1 MNETIT
7 PRVQKPEE
15 SRLDRL
21 VAVACFLFTFLYLYT
36 FRRHSFLDLDE
47 GIILQG
53 AQRILDGQVL
63 YRDFFAFVTPGSYY
77 MLALVF
83 RIFGDSYVIA
93 HVELAAVGAMF
104 SPVTYLLSRRVC
116 SRQSSLLVTALMAIT
131 AVPVVY
137 AVLHNWDSTLW
148 LCLAVYGAVRLLESP
163 SGAWAF
169 ATGSFTA
176 LTILFEQSKGAG
188 LLLGVCLGFII
199 IRKFNRTLEL
209 FAKKQIVA
217 FVVGLLWPVL
227 LTFAYFASKHALG
240 TMLYDWFWPLQHYSQ
255 ANRVPFGYGNMS
267 DQAQHVMF
275 GSGSWGFR
283 LFVMLVFSET
293 FWLPI
298 FPILGTAFL
307 VRLLLLR
314 WRHKEM
320 PQEWQ
325 YYILISAVIVGLLLS
340 VLAGRLDYFHFMY
353 LQPIFFLVF
362 AWLLDGRGIRNR
374 FFIRAAPVF
383 GFCLTMSL
391 LAIGAEAL
399 FQAATGKPMATRRGV
414 VTMDKEDQV
423 IPRVQ
428 DFATPGEKILVYP
441 YLSTYYYLTRTYSPT
456 RYEFYQPGMHT
467 FEQLDEMV
475 RDFSAHPTRLVLYEP
490 GFAEHIHEA
499 WPNTPAIALVHDPM
513 ADYILRT
520 YHSCGTVTTSGEW
533 HFEFMLRNDLSCP
546 TTVERSSR

>member
-1 MNETIT
+1 VNETST
-7 PRVQKPEE
+7 PRIHKPED
-15 SRLDRL
+15 SLVDRL
-21 VAVACFLFTFLYLYT
+21 VAIACLILTFLYLYS

-77 MLALVF
+77 LLALVF
-83 RIFGDSYVIA
+83 RIFGDSYVTA
-93 HVELAAVGAMF
+93 HVELAAVGAVF
-104 SPVTYLLSRRVC
+104 SPITYLLSRRVC

-148 LCLAVYGAVRLLESP
+148 ASLAVYGAVRWLESP
-163 SGAWAF
+163 GRTWAF

-176 LTILFEQSKGAG
+176 LTVLFEQSKGAG
-188 LLLGVCLGFII
+188 LLLGMCLGFII
-199 IRKFNRTLEL
+199 IGQFDRNSGLLKKKSMMA
-209 FAKKQIVA
+209 FA
-217 FVVGLLWPVL
+217 VGLVWPVL

-240 TMLYDWFWPLQHYSQ
+240 IMLYDWFWPLQHYSQ
-255 ANRVPFGYGNMS
+255 ANNVPFGYGNMS
-267 DQAQHVMF
+267 DEAQHVMF

-307 VRLLLLR
+307 LRILLLR
-314 WRHKEM
+314 WRGKEL
-320 PQEWQ
+320 PSQWQ
-325 YYILISAVIVGLLLS
+325 YYVLISAVIVGLLLS
-340 VLAGRLDYFHFMY
+340 IMAGRVDYFHFMY

-362 AWLLDGRGIRNR
+362 AWLLDGHGIRNH
-374 FFIRAAPVF
+374 FFARVAPVF

-399 FQAATGKPMATRRGV
+399 FQGATGKPIPTRRGV
-414 VTMDKEDQV
+414 VTMVKDDQV
-423 IPRVQ
+423 IPRIQ
-428 DFATPGEKILVYP
+428 DYAVAGEKILVYP
-441 YLSTYYYLTRTYSPT
+441 YLSTYYYLTQTYSPT

-490 GFAEHIHEA
+490 GFVEHIHEA
-499 WPNTPAIALVHDPM
+499 WPNTPAVALVRDPM
-513 ADYILRT
+513 ADYIVRA
-520 YHSCGTVTTSGEW
+520 YHSCGSLTTSGEW
-533 HFEFMLRNDLSCP
+533 HFQFMLRNDLPCP
-546 TTVERSSR
+546 SVERSSR

>member
-1 MNETIT
+1 VIDPTT
-7 PRVQKPEE
+7 PLVEKPEN
-15 SRLDRL
+15 SPLDRV
-21 VAVACFLFTFLYLYT
+21 VALLSFVLTFLYLYS
-36 FRRHSFLDLDE
+36 FRRHTFLDLDE

-83 RIFGDSYVIA
+83 KIFGNSYGVA
-93 HVELAAVGAMF
+93 HTELAAIGAAF
-104 SPVTYLLSRRVC
+104 SPLTYLLARRVC
-116 SRQSSLLVTALMAIT
+116 SRQSSLLVTTLMALT

-148 LCLAVYGAVRLLESP
+148 TCLTVYCAVRLIEFP
-163 SGAWAF
+163 SNRWAF
-169 ATGSFTA
+169 VTGSFTA
-176 LTILFEQSKGAG
+176 FTVLFEQSKGAG
-188 LLLGVCLGFII
+188 LLLGLSLGFALIHVAK
-199 IRKFNRTLEL
+199 RDSGL
-209 FAKKQIVA
+209 FAKRQVIA
-217 FVVGLLWPVL
+217 FLGGLAWPVL
-227 LTFAYFASKHALG
+227 LTFLYFASEDALG
-240 TMLYDWFWPLQHYSQ
+240 IMLYDWFWPLWHYSQ

-267 DQAQHVMF
+267 DQAQRVMF

-298 FPILGTAFL
+298 FPILGLALLF
-307 VRLLLLR
+307 RMLLLR
-314 WRHKEM
+314 FRGKAM
-320 PQEWQ
+320 PEQWP
-325 YYILISAVIVGLLLS
+325 YYLLISATMAGLLLS
-340 VLAGRLDYFHFMY
+340 IFAGRLDYFHFMY

-374 FFIRAAPVF
+374 FFVGAAPLL
-383 GFCLTMSL
+383 GLCLSMSL

-399 FQAATGKPMATRRGV
+399 FQAGTGKPISTRRGI
-414 VTMDKEDQV
+414 VTMDKNDEV

-428 DFATPGEKILVYP
+428 DYAVPGERILVYP
-441 YLSTYYYLTRTYSPT
+441 YLSTYYYLTQTYSPT

-475 RDFSAHPTRLVLYEP
+475 RDFSGNPTRLVLYEP
-490 GFAEHIHEA
+490 GFVEHIHEA
-499 WPNTPAIALVHDPM
+499 WPNTPASALAQDPM
-513 ADYILRT
+513 ADYILRE

-533 HFEFMLRNDLSCP
+533 HFEFMVRNDLSCP
-546 TTVERSSR
+546 GITRSSR